1 MEKVNVKERQDEI
14 KVFNSKNK
22 FIKRGIAVSS
32 MKYPWVFIRNIKK
45 LTYEVVFRIYNSL
58 YNIIWL

>member
-14 KVFNSKNK
+14 KTFNSKNK

-32 MKYPWVFIRNIKK
+32 MKYPWVKFK
-45 LTYEVVFRIYNSL
+45 LNFS
-58 YNIIWL
+58 